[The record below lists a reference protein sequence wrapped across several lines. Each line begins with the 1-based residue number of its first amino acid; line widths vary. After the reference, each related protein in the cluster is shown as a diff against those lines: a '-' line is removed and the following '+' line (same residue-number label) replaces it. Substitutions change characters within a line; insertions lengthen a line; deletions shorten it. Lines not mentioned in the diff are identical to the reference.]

1 MANRVFLDN
10 MKKDER
16 AIDNNNSLP
25 PLSALL
31 DHIEKGC
38 QQINE
43 ERNLVDYLLSMEKA
57 SSLDELIHKFNN
69 VFKLLCNIN
78 FKDKRTPKD
87 WYLYKYW
94 KDWIYIEVL
103 LCYLNEN
110 ILSLYKRQGDY
121 SKKQFNKFLINL
133 RNCKNRKIIEQE
145 ILNISHKK
153 CNSKL
158 NNLINN
164 RYELHK
170 NRRGYYKYES
180 KDLDYYT
187 TLVGNDYILD
197 EIDYQIVLNYG
208 FNQEKLKEQYLHLKK
223 ENKIKNIK
231 GIAIIIVALI
241 VFALLFIL
249 FSKIGIFGL
258 IIIIGF
264 LGLVPKILIT
274 GKI

>member
-1 MANRVFLDN
+1 MINYLLMDKEERVFY
-10 MKKDER
+10 
-16 AIDNNNSLP
+16 INNSLP

-31 DHIEKGC
+31 DYIEKGC

-43 ERNLVDYLLSMEKA
+43 KRNFVDYLLSMEKA
-57 SSLDELIHKFNN
+57 SSLDELINKFNN

-87 WYLYKYW
+87 WYFYKHWTNRNYVE
-94 KDWIYIEVL
+94 IL

-153 CNSKL
+153 YNSRL
-158 NNLINN
+158 YNLINN
-164 RYELHK
+164 KSELHK
-170 NRRGYYKYES
+170 IRGGYFKYES
-180 KDLDYYT
+180 KHLDYYT

-197 EIDYQIVLNYG
+197 EIDTQINQIYGYDQEYLMENYI
-208 FNQEKLKEQYLHLKK
+208 FTEKEKRKK
-223 ENKIKNIK
+223 AIK
-231 GIAIIIVALI
+231 GIANIILAFIVLAPI
-241 VFALLFIL
+241 FYLFI
-249 FSKIGIFGL
+249 KIGFFGL

-264 LGLVPKILIT
+264 LGLVPKILLT

>member
-1 MANRVFLDN
+1 MANREILDN
-10 MKKDER
+10 MKKEER

-31 DHIEKGC
+31 DYIEKGC

-43 ERNLVDYLLSMEKA
+43 KRNYVDYLLSMEKA
-57 SSLDELIHKFNN
+57 SSLDELINKFNN
-69 VFKLLCNIN
+69 VFKLLCIIN

-94 KDWIYIEVL
+94 ENWIYVEVL

-110 ILSLYKRQGDY
+110 ILNLYKRQGDY

-197 EIDYQIVLNYG
+197 EIDYQIGLNYG

-223 ENKIKNIK
+223 ENIIKNIK
-231 GIAIIIVALI
+231 GIAIIILAFI
-241 VFALLFIL
+241 VLAPIFYLL
-249 FSKIGIFGL
+249 SKIGFFGL

-264 LGLVPKILIT
+264 LGLVPKILLS